1 MEGFAGLRKVQEGS
15 SWWGYQSNRLVSLLL
30 VEGEGRGWRVT
41 IDATKGGRGGYLA
54 INMAA
59 KLVMADYIVIVV
71 MLLISSGIGV
81 YYWLTGGR
89 QKSTEEYFV
98 ANKSMSVIPVAIG
111 LMASYL
117 SAVSLLGVSSEIY
130 VYGSQYMVIN
140 ISYGIA
146 TAFVV
151 YFYLPV
157 FFKLN
162 ATSAFEY
169 LQKRFG
175 TPTRLLAS
183 VAFFL
188 QLLLYTGVV
197 LYAPALALEA
207 TTNISRSLSVIGIG
221 LVCTFYSAIGGIK
234 AVIITDVFQSALMI
248 TAIIT
253 VIVTA
258 AIDVGGLARIWEIS
272 AEGLR
277 LEFNNISPD
286 PTVRHTWWSL
296 TFGGFFTYLSLYGV
310 NQVQVQRMLTVR
322 NLGAA
327 KRALWWSWPMA
338 SIMSLTICFAGL
350 SIYTK
355 YRECDP
361 LNSGRIT
368 SNDQLMPLYVMDTL
382 SKYPG
387 IPGLFI
393 AGIFSAGLSTI
404 SATVNSLSAVI
415 LEDYIKPLYR
425 YKSKGKEMSSRRSII
440 ASKVLAVV
448 VGSMCLGVAFLARY
462 LGGLLQAALTIFG
475 VVGGPLLG
483 TFTLGMFSQTGN
495 QKGAIT
501 GLILGL
507 AFSFWIGF
515 GQPKPP
521 TPKLP
526 VSTIGC
532 SSNYSLS
539 YRNLIMP
546 KTFHEITNQKSYFY
560 LYRVSYMWYCPLGF
574 LSSLLIG
581 WIVSW
586 VTRMIF
592 KEEEILMDPQ
602 LFTPIIASRV
612 HKRTHEEKL
621 TTAE

>member
-1 MEGFAGLRKVQEGS
+1 
-15 SWWGYQSNRLVSLLL
+15 
-30 VEGEGRGWRVT
+30 
-41 IDATKGGRGGYLA
+41 
-54 INMAA
+54 MAA
-59 KLVMADYIVIVV
+59 KLVTADYIVIVV
-71 MLLISSGIGV
+71 MLLISTGIGI

-89 QKSTEEYFV
+89 QKSTEEYFA
-98 ANKSMSVIPVAIG
+98 ANKSMSVLPVAIG

-207 TTNISRSLSVIGIG
+207 TTDISRSLSVIGIG
-221 LVCTFYSAIGGIK
+221 LICTFYSAIGGIK

-248 TAIIT
+248 IAIIT

-258 AIDVGGLARIWEIS
+258 AIDVGGLARIWEI
-272 AEGLR
+272 AGEGSR

-310 NQVQVQRMLTVR
+310 NQVQVQRMLTVQ

-361 LNSGRIT
+361 LNSGKIT
-368 SNDQLMPLYVMDTL
+368 SNDQLMPFYVMDTL

-404 SATVNSLSAVI
+404 SATINSLSAVI

-425 YKSKGKEMSSRRSII
+425 YKSKGEEMSSTRSIV
-440 ASKVLAVV
+440 ASKVLAVL
-448 VGSMCLGVAFLARY
+448 VGSMCLGIAFLAQY

-483 TFTLGMFSQTGN
+483 TFTLGMFSQMGN

-515 GQPKPP
+515 GQPKAPI
-521 TPKLP
+521 PKLP

-532 SSNYSLS
+532 SNYSLS
-539 YRNLIMP
+539 YKNLTKP
-546 KTFHEITNQKSYFY
+546 ETFNEIKNQNSYFY
-560 LYRVSYMWYCPLGF
+560 LYRISYMWYCPLGF

-586 VTRMIF
+586 LTRMIF
-592 KEEEILMDPQ
+592 KEREIVMDPH

-612 HKRTHEEKL
+612 HKKEKREEKFM
-621 TTAE
+621 TTE

>member
-1 MEGFAGLRKVQEGS
+1 
-15 SWWGYQSNRLVSLLL
+15 
-30 VEGEGRGWRVT
+30 
-41 IDATKGGRGGYLA
+41 
-54 INMAA
+54 MAA
-59 KLVMADYIVIVV
+59 KLVTADYVVIVV

-98 ANKSMSVIPVAIG
+98 ANKSMSVLTVAIG

-130 VYGSQYMVIN
+130 VYGSQYAVIN

-157 FFKLN
+157 FFELD

-207 TTNISRSLSVIGIG
+207 TTDISRSLSVIGIG

-234 AVIITDVFQSALMI
+234 AVLITDVFQSALMI
-248 TAIIT
+248 IAVIT
-253 VIVTA
+253 VIVTS
-258 AIDVGGLARIWEIS
+258 AIDVGGLGRIWEI
-272 AEGLR
+272 ADEGSR
-277 LEFNNISPD
+277 LEFDNISPD
-286 PTVRHTWWSL
+286 PTVRHTWWSVSV
-296 TFGGFFTYLSLYGV
+296 GGFFTYLSLYGV
-310 NQVQVQRMLTVR
+310 NQVQVQRMLTVK

-327 KRALWWSWPMA
+327 KRALWWSWPIA

-350 SIYTK
+350 SIYSK
-355 YRECDP
+355 YRDCDP

-368 SNDQLMPLYVMDTL
+368 SNDQLMPFYVMETL

-387 IPGLFI
+387 VPGLFI
-393 AGIFSAGLSTI
+393 AGIFSAGLSTV

-425 YKSKGKEMSSRRSII
+425 YKSKGKEMSSTRSIV

-448 VGSMCLGVAFLARY
+448 VGSMCLGIAFLAQH

-475 VVGGPLLG
+475 VVGGPVLG
-483 TFTLGMFSQTGN
+483 TFTLGMFTQTGN

-515 GQPKPP
+515 GQPKAPI
-521 TPKLP
+521 PKLP

-532 SSNYSLS
+532 TNNSLS
-539 YRNLIMP
+539 YKNIMKP
-546 KTFHEITNQKSYFY
+546 DTFDKINNKDSIFY
-560 LYRVSYMWYCPLGF
+560 LYRLSYMWYCPLGF
-574 LSSLLIG
+574 VSSLLIG
-581 WIVSW
+581 WIISW
-586 VTRMIF
+586 LTKIIF
-592 KEEEILMDPQ
+592 FDKKEEIVIDLR
-602 LFTPIIASRV
+602 LLTPIIASSIR
-612 HKRTHEEKL
+612 KRKNTRKTTHV
-621 TTAE
+621 

>member
-1 MEGFAGLRKVQEGS
+1 
-15 SWWGYQSNRLVSLLL
+15 
-30 VEGEGRGWRVT
+30 
-41 IDATKGGRGGYLA
+41 
-54 INMAA
+54 MAA
-59 KLVMADYIVIVV
+59 KLVTADYVVIVV

-89 QKSTEEYFV
+89 QKSTEEYFI
-98 ANKSMSVIPVAIG
+98 ANKSMSVLTVAIG

-130 VYGSQYMVIN
+130 VYGSQYTVIN

-157 FFKLN
+157 FFELD
-162 ATSAFEY
+162 ATSAFEITCQY

-183 VAFFL
+183 VAFFF

-221 LVCTFYSAIGGIK
+221 LVCTFYSAVGGIK
-234 AVIITDVFQSALMI
+234 AVLITDVFQSLLMI
-248 TAIIT
+248 IAVVT
-253 VIVTA
+253 VIITA
-258 AIDVGGLARIWEIS
+258 AIDVGGLGRIWEI
-272 AEGLR
+272 AGEGSR
-277 LEFNNISPD
+277 LEFDNISPD
-286 PTVRHTWWSL
+286 PTVRHTWWSVS
-296 TFGGFFTYLSLYGV
+296 FGGFFTYLSLYGV
-310 NQVQVQRMLTVR
+310 NQVQVQRMLTVK

-327 KRALWWSWPMA
+327 KRALWWSWPIA

-350 SIYTK
+350 SIYSK
-355 YRECDP
+355 YHECDP

-368 SNDQLMPLYVMDTL
+368 SNDQLMPFYVMETL

-387 IPGLFI
+387 VPGLFI
-393 AGIFSAGLSTI
+393 AGIFSAGLSTV
-404 SATVNSLSAVI
+404 SATVNSLSAII
-415 LEDYIKPLYR
+415 LEDYVKPLYR
-425 YKSKGKEMSSRRSII
+425 YKSKGKEMSSTRSII
-440 ASKVLAVV
+440 ASKVLAAV
-448 VGSMCLGVAFLARY
+448 VGSICLGVAFLAQQ

-483 TFTLGMFSQTGN
+483 TFTLGMFTQTGN

-515 GQPKPP
+515 GQPKG
-521 TPKLP
+521 TIPKLP

-532 SSNYSLS
+532 NNNLLS
-539 YRNLIMP
+539 YKNVTKFDTFNN
-546 KTFHEITNQKSYFY
+546 KTTNKDSIFY
-560 LYRVSYMWYCPLGF
+560 LYRLSYMWYCPLGF

-581 WIVSW
+581 WIISW
-586 VTRMIF
+586 LT
-592 KEEEILMDPQ
+592 ETILEKNKDNKIPININ
-602 LFTPIIASRV
+602 LFTPIIASRIQ
-612 HKRTHEEKL
+612 KRINEKQL
-621 TTAE
+621 TTNDRGGTDLIAYP

>member
-1 MEGFAGLRKVQEGS
+1 MA
-15 SWWGYQSNRLVSLLL
+15 
-30 VEGEGRGWRVT
+30 
-41 IDATKGGRGGYLA
+41 
-54 INMAA
+54 AA
-59 KLVMADYIVIVV
+59 KLVTADYVVIVV

-98 ANKSMSVIPVAIG
+98 ANKSMSVLTVAIG

-130 VYGSQYMVIN
+130 VYGSQYAVIN

-157 FFKLN
+157 FFELD

-207 TTNISRSLSVIGIG
+207 TTDISRSLSVIGIG

-234 AVIITDVFQSALMI
+234 AVLITDVFQSALMI
-248 TAIIT
+248 IAIIT

-258 AIDVGGLARIWEIS
+258 AVDVGGLGRIWEI
-272 AEGLR
+272 ADEGSR
-277 LEFNNISPD
+277 LEFDNISPD
-286 PTVRHTWWSL
+286 PTVRHTWWSVSV
-296 TFGGFFTYLSLYGV
+296 GGFFTYLSLYGV
-310 NQVQVQRMLTVR
+310 NQVQVQRMLTVK

-327 KRALWWSWPMA
+327 KRALWWSWPIA

-350 SIYTK
+350 SIYSK
-355 YRECDP
+355 YRDCDP

-368 SNDQLMPLYVMDTL
+368 SNDQLMPFYVMETL
-382 SKYPG
+382 SRYPG
-387 IPGLFI
+387 VPGLFI
-393 AGIFSAGLSTI
+393 AGIFSAGLSTV

-425 YKSKGKEMSSRRSII
+425 YKSKGKEMSSRRSIV

-448 VGSMCLGVAFLARY
+448 VGSMCLGVAFLAQH

-475 VVGGPLLG
+475 VVGGPVLG
-483 TFTLGMFSQTGN
+483 TFTLGMFTQTGN

-515 GQPKPP
+515 GQPKAPI
-521 TPKLP
+521 PKLP

-532 SSNYSLS
+532 TNNSLS
-539 YRNLIMP
+539 YKNIMKP
-546 KTFHEITNQKSYFY
+546 DTFDKITKKDSFFY
-560 LYRVSYMWYCPLGF
+560 LYRLSYMWYCPLGF
-574 LSSLLIG
+574 LISLLIG

-586 VTRMIF
+586 LTETIF
-592 KEEEILMDPQ
+592 FKKKEEIVIDLR
-602 LFTPIIASRV
+602 LLTPIVASSIQ
-612 HKRTHEEKL
+612 KRNTRK
-621 TTAE
+621 TTNV